1 MLLKQQGCGVGRA
14 GCRNPFSRHIRE
26 HADDPAR
33 CIRRP
38 HVSPRHRSS
47 FRWRRGS
54 PKAARSLASL
64 LRGRF
69 RACPPFPGHVKL
81 RLRSRCNFRSRSSL
95 AALYRDH
102 AAFRLGGGTQTC
114 THADIRPAPA
124 RPLTGRRYEV
134 SASAPVTLAR
144 GFTTTFAG
152 IAINHVPGFVL
163 AQLAGAAI
171 GALVANLLFGREV
184 AQQGHS

>member
-1 MLLKQQGCGVGRA
+1 MYSEASCISFLGTVPLSAGAVVRQRPRGAWLVSCAAVSVLVLL
-14 GCRNPFSRHIRE
+14 F
-26 HADDPAR
+26 PAM
-33 CIRRP
+33 
-38 HVSPRHRSS
+38 V
-47 FRWRRGS
+47 
-54 PKAARSLASL
+54 
-64 LRGRF
+64 
-69 RACPPFPGHVKL
+69 VKL